1 MPRGIEEARMRK
13 RIYWLL
19 PDRASAREVMDD
31 LLLARIE
38 NRHIH
43 FLAREGADMS
53 GLHEANV
60 LQSSDLVRSAQVG
73 LVVGAAVGAAAGAML
88 AMSSLVGE
96 WSKPGVVGAL
106 AAAGAVFGA
115 WSASMIGASIPSRR
129 LQRFD
134 GAVARGEILLMVDT
148 PSLRINEIESMLHAR
163 HPEGRDEGLEPNVPV
178 FP

>member
-1 MPRGIEEARMRK
+1 MRR

-19 PDRASAREVMDD
+19 PDLRSARKTMND

-43 FLAREGADMS
+43 FLARDNADMS

-73 LVVGAAVGAAAGAML
+73 LLLGAAIGAAAGAML
-88 AMSSLVGE
+88 AMSALIDDV
-96 WSKPGVVGAL
+96 SKPGLVAAL
-106 AAAGAVFGA
+106 AALGSLFGA
-115 WSASMIGASIPSRR
+115 WASSMIGVSTPSRR
-129 LQRFD
+129 LQRFE
-134 GAVARGEILLMVDT
+134 AALKRGEILLMVDA
-148 PSLRINEIESMLHAR
+148 PHGRVDEIEALLNEAD
-163 HPEGRDEGLEPNVPV
+163 PEAHFEGQEPNIPA

>member
-1 MPRGIEEARMRK
+1 MRQ

-19 PDRASAREVMDD
+19 PGLASARQVMND

-38 NRHIH
+38 NSHIH
-43 FLAREGADMS
+43 FMAREDTDMS

-60 LQSSDLVRSAQVG
+60 LQSSDLVRSAQIG
-73 LVVGAAVGAAAGAML
+73 LALGAAMGAAAGSML

-96 WSKPGVVGAL
+96 LSKPGLVGAL
-106 AAAGAVFGA
+106 AALGALFGA

-129 LQRFD
+129 LQRFHP
-134 GAVARGEILLMVDT
+134 ALARGEILLMVDI
-148 PSLRINEIESMLHAR
+148 PSRRVGEIEAMLHAR
-163 HPEGRDEGLEPNVPV
+163 HSEGHDEGREPNVPA

>member
-1 MPRGIEEARMRK
+1 MRK

-19 PDRASAREVMDD
+19 PDLASAREAMND

-60 LQSSDLVRSAQVG
+60 LQSSDLVRSAQMG
-73 LVVGAAVGAAAGAML
+73 LVLGAAVGAAAGALL
-88 AMSSLVGE
+88 AVSPLAGE

-106 AAAGAVFGA
+106 AAAGSAFGA
-115 WSASMIGASIPSRR
+115 WSASMIGASMPSRR
-129 LQRFD
+129 LQRFEA
-134 GAVARGEILLMVDT
+134 AVAHGNILLMVDT
-148 PSLRINEIESMLHAR
+148 PSLRINEIEAMLHAR
-163 HPEGRDEGLEPNVPV
+163 HPEGHDEGLEPNVPA